1 MRTLTGRTADE
12 VRNGLILTAF
22 LLAVGALFITMVRTS
37 QMIETAAAEPELAA
51 EVVEVEPEEPAPSVE
66 VRVVSAVEVL
76 MAGGF
81 DGNAVARDLI
91 LAGIP
96 AHAFAI
102 PAAVFDQPFDEFEAD
117 EHACLSQA
125 IYFEARNQSVLGQ
138 IAVADVIL
146 NRVDHGRFPD
156 TVCGVVFQGE
166 ERRHRCQFSFA
177 CDGVPETAHEKDA
190 WAKSE
195 ALADLIM
202 RGFRPP
208 LTRYATFYHAEYVS
222 PGWAKAFVET
232 TVIGDHIFYRYQDAL
247 RIAAQE
253 IEAAPAASSL

>member
-12 VRNGLILTAF
+12 VRNGLILTAL
-22 LLAVGALFITMVRTS
+22 LLALGALFLTMVRTTEILEVAA
-37 QMIETAAAEPELAA
+37 IEPAAPIVIDEPE
-51 EVVEVEPEEPAPSVE
+51 VPSAPPVE
-66 VRVVSAVEVL
+66 VRVVSAIEAL

-81 DGNAVARDLI
+81 DGNQVAQDLL

-96 AHAFAI
+96 AQAFAI
-102 PAAVFDQPFDEFEAD
+102 PAAVFDQPFSDFEAK
-117 EHACLSQA
+117 ERLCLSKA

-146 NRVDHGRFPD
+146 NRVDSGRFPD
-156 TVCGVVFQGE
+156 SVCGVVFQGE
-166 ERRHRCQFSFA
+166 ERRNRCQFSFA
-177 CDGVPETAHEKDA
+177 CDGLPETAHEKGA

-195 ALADLIM
+195 VLADLIM

-222 PGWAKAFVET
+222 PSWAKAFVET
-232 TVIGDHIFYRYQDAL
+232 TVIGDHIFYRYHDAL
-247 RIAAQE
+247 RIAADE
-253 IEAAPAASSL
+253 TMDAPKASSL

>member
-12 VRNGLILTAF
+12 VRNGLILTAL
-22 LLAVGALFITMVRTS
+22 LLALGALFITMVRAS
-37 QMIETAAAEPELAA
+37 QIIESVAIESPV
-51 EVVEVEPEEPAPSVE
+51 EVVQVEPEEPVPSVE
-66 VRVVSAVEVL
+66 VRVVSAIEVL
-76 MAGGF
+76 MSSGF
-81 DGNAVARDLI
+81 DDHSVAQDLI
-91 LAGIP
+91 LAGVP

-102 PAAVFDQPFDEFEAD
+102 PAAVFEQPFDEFEAE
-117 EHACLSQA
+117 EHLCLSQA

-146 NRVDHGRFPD
+146 NRVDHGRFPN
-156 TVCGVVFQGE
+156 TICGVVFQGE
-166 ERRHRCQFSFA
+166 ERRNRCQFSFA
-177 CDGVPETAHEKDA
+177 CDGLPETAYEMGA

-222 PGWAKAFVET
+222 PSWAKAFVET
-232 TVIGDHIFYRYQDAL
+232 TVIGDHIFYRYEDAL
-247 RIAAQE
+247 RLAADE
-253 IEAAPAASSL
+253 VAAPAASSL

>member
-12 VRNGLILTAF
+12 VRSGLILTAF
-22 LLAVGALFITMVRTS
+22 LLAVGALFITMVRTT
-37 QMIETAAAEPELAA
+37 QIIEAAPAEPEA
-51 EVVEVEPEEPAPSVE
+51 EIVVAGLDEPAPSVE

-102 PAAVFDQPFDEFEAD
+102 PAAVFDQPFDGFEAE

-166 ERRHRCQFSFA
+166 ERRNRCQFSFA
-177 CDGVPETAHEKDA
+177 CDGLPETAYEKDA

-222 PGWAKAFVET
+222 PRWAKAFVET
-232 TVIGDHIFYRYQDAL
+232 TVIGDHIFYRYHDAL
-247 RIAAQE
+247 RLAADE
-253 IEAAPAASSL
+253 PAGAPSPSSL